1 MDAITL
7 LQTRNSVAALSDPGP
22 SAEQIQVLLSAA
34 VRAPDHARLRPWRFL
49 TISGDDRQAL
59 GQLFVDATQQ
69 RLQRAGDPLLDDT
82 GCARLAA
89 KPLRAPL
96 IVVVIARV
104 TEHPKVPP
112 VEQLLSAGCAAH
124 GILLAAHA
132 MGFGAIWRTGANAF
146 DPTVASGLGLGPGEQ
161 IVGYLYLGT
170 PVGYKPLPEV
180 DVDAYSRAW
189 HAPAKAGD

>member
-1 MDAITL
+1 MEAITL
-7 LQTRNSVAALSDPGP
+7 LQTRNSVAALTEPGP
-22 SAEQIQVLLSAA
+22 SIEQINIMLSAA

-49 TISGDDRQAL
+49 TISGDDRHAL
-59 GQLFVDATQQ
+59 GQLFVDATQL
-69 RLQRAGDPLLDDT
+69 RLKDGGEPPLDEA

-96 IVVVIARV
+96 ILVVIATL

-112 VEQLLSAGCAAH
+112 VEQVLSAGCAAH

-132 MGFGAIWRTGANAF
+132 LGFGAIWRTGANAF
-146 DPTVASGLGLGPGEQ
+146 DATVERGLGLDAGEQ

-170 PVGYKPLPEV
+170 PVGYKPLPDV
-180 DVDAYSRAW
+180 DVTDFCQPW
-189 HAPAKAGD
+189 HGAGKGQ